1 MIGKI
6 IGAYVGDKMAKQT
19 SSVGGATGAALGVVA
34 TALLRRMSL
43 PAMITL
49 GAAGYLGKKLL
60 DKAETERKTGY
71 ASTKST
77 NNLGTTGTLNTTS
90 PAATI

>member
-34 TALLRRMSL
+34 TTLLRRMSL

-49 GAAGYLGKKLL
+49 GAAGYFGKKLL
-60 DKAETERKTGY
+60 DKAEADRKTGY
-71 ASTKST
+71 TPSNATS
-77 NNLGTTGTLNTTS
+77 NLGTTGST
-90 PAATI
+90 ATI